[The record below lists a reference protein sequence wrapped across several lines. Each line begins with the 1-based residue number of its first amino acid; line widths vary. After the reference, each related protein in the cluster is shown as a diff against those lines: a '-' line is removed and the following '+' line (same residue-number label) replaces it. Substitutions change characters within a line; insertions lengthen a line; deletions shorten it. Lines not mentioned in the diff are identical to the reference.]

1 VGCGLWTGDS
11 KPLPCEWAHLY
22 RRNDGAQHS
31 TEHGAHQSNVTA
43 DGSRF
48 LISASRTT
56 STEMAGGTRPRV
68 VVVQNW
74 VEEFKARVPVP

>member
-1 VGCGLWTGDS
+1 
-11 KPLPCEWAHLY
+11 
-22 RRNDGAQHS
+22 
-31 TEHGAHQSNVTA
+31 VTA

-74 VEEFKARVPVP
+74 VEELKARVPVP